1 MSFADSINEAA
12 QRSGGKFIK
21 LAETGDKIAG
31 EVLSIEE
38 REKSFDGQPVLSKKG
53 NVRIEWLIEL
63 QTDER
68 DPDDSH
74 DTGIR
79 IVPANEGVQIAIK
92 KHLKESGQ
100 RFPANWG
107 GRLAI
112 VVVKGKPSP
121 TSSVEE
127 WSVAY
132 TAPSPADAINA
143 AADAEAVAVSAASL
157 I

>member
-1 MSFADSINEAA
+1 MSFADQINEQA
-12 QRSGGKFIK
+12 QRTGGKFVK
-21 LAETGDKIAG
+21 LSESGDKIIG

-68 DPDDSH
+68 DADDTH

-92 KHLKESGQ
+92 KHLKETGQ

-107 GRLAI
+107 GKLAI
-112 VVVKGKPSP
+112 LVVKGKPAP
-121 TSSVEE
+121 TQSVEE
-127 WSVAY
+127 WSVAS

-143 AADAEAVAVSAASL
+143 AADAEAVAASAASL